1 MIQKLKLNNCF
12 PQFSQQIFNS
22 KTALTDSVS
31 MWVYESIIASIDS
44 VSEWVV
50 DWFTEFI
57 LTEPNSSF
65 LLRQIYKQVIQPDL
79 QTHLIMIN
87 HNLSLS
93 QAIYAFTTDL
103 FSAVCSHKCS
113 TGI

>member
-1 MIQKLKLNNCF
+1 
-12 PQFSQQIFNS
+12 
-22 KTALTDSVS
+22 
-31 MWVYESIIASIDS
+31 MWVYESIITSIDS

-50 DWFTEFI
+50 DWFSELI

-93 QAIYAFTTDL
+93 QAIYAFTTTYFQL
-103 FSAVCSHKCS
+103 SAVTNVVQGSNSYLTAQKYIYLLHNKTNAGIYS
-113 TGI
+113 TLQ